1 MKKVIQVGQ
10 PPPKCVHRQAGEV
23 RPVLIGQYTIY
34 AGGGMYLTQDHKDGF
49 DLLVEL
55 RDERTPLEI
64 RFGTEAG
71 DYLYLPI
78 HDFQTVPEEYV
89 AAFSWHLLKV
99 YLRIRK
105 GERVLVYCAGG
116 HGRTGLFL
124 ASLLALVEPE
134 LEEPVTELRRRYC
147 SRAVETPAQAA
158 QVASIHSV
166 AREIHEALKG
176 Q

>member
-1 MKKVIQVGQ
+1 VF
-10 PPPKCVHRQAGEV
+10 
-23 RPVLIGQYTIY
+23 PVSIGQYTIY
-34 AGGGMYLTQDHKDGF
+34 AGGGMYLTQNHKEGF
-49 DLLVEL
+49 DLLVDL
-55 RDERTPLEI
+55 RDEKIPREI
-64 RFGTEAG
+64 NFGTVA
-71 DYLYLPI
+71 DNYLYLPI
-78 HDFQTVPEEYV
+78 VDYQTVSEGCE
-89 AAFSWHLLKV
+89 AAFRWHLLDV

-134 LEEPVTELRRRYC
+134 IKDPVAELRRRYC
-147 SRAVETPAQAA
+147 SRAVETPEQEA
-158 QVASIHSV
+158 QVASMHSV